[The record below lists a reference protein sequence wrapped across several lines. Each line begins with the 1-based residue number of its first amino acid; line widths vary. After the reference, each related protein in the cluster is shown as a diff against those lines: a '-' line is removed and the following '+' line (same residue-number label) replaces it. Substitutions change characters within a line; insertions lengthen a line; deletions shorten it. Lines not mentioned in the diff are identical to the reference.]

1 MKSHPVVKTQR
12 AASHPLAIVTILS
25 VCSERGTPR
34 LYNGWCHITKKGAN
48 LSTDS
53 FHLRR
58 RLPTLPLLR
67 STIGVTRLNFSVRNG
82 KRWIPRAIATLI
94 SLSRFWPDINPK
106 RPASPYRLKIYQPS
120 LWGKS
125 RAISTTRLGRR
136 RPYTCGL
143 SRSSSITT
151 LEGDLILRPAS
162 YLDAFSTY
170 PIRT

>member
-1 MKSHPVVKTQR
+1 MRHARSLRRLVYITEKGVTPYGLT
-12 AASHPLAIVTILS
+12 PLHRLS
-25 VCSERGTPR
+25 PS
-34 LYNGWCHITKKGAN
+34 
-48 LSTDS
+48 S
-53 FHLRR
+53 RR